1 MAAEPALTTL
11 MSVIAYLA
19 STLRVAGIAYT
30 IVAVLI
36 WHSFY
41 LATPWFLLAP
51 GLTVAWGAV
60 MAVYL
65 RRGWPSPLLA
75 CSDTAVYVA
84 FALSVAGCVPPAAR
98 DVALSWLVVSMS
110 GQLIVPAWYAPGTLF
125 TLMALASPAAYLTG
139 SLTQSDPDM
148 GTLALTSALMVVIAL
163 FHAYARRALY
173 RRAAAADVGLARADR
188 AASEQFALMS
198 ATIERREQERLLHDT
213 VLNTLTAVARSGS
226 DTATSDTATSDT
238 ATRDD
243 VTRVV
248 DRCRQD
254 VALIEDALRDPN
266 EIANEIAAGARR
278 PSSDLLSE
286 LSAVAA
292 GMRARGLAVHLAAAD
307 ADVPAVPARVA
318 AAISNA
324 AREALSNVAAHAG
337 TGEAWLQVR
346 SVLPAE
352 DAGGPRC
359 LEVIVRDRG
368 AGFDLARV
376 DPARLGLRRSIAER
390 VADCG
395 GQASIWSEPGQG
407 TAVRLS
413 WPAQEGPQW

>member
-1 MAAEPALTTL
+1 
-11 MSVIAYLA
+11 MSVITHLA

-30 IVAVLI
+30 VVAVLI

-41 LATPWFLLAP
+41 MADPWLLLAP
-51 GLTVAWGAV
+51 ALTVAWGAV

-65 RRGWPSPLLA
+65 RQGWPSPLLA

-84 FALSVAGCVPPAAR
+84 FALSVAGCVPPGAR

-139 SLTQSDPDM
+139 SLTQPAPDI
-148 GTLALTSALMVVIAL
+148 GTLVGTSALMVVIAL

-173 RRAAAADVGLARADR
+173 RRAAAADAALARADR

-213 VLNTLTAVARSGS
+213 VLNTLTALARSGS
-226 DTATSDTATSDT
+226 DTATSDTRA
-238 ATRDD
+238 
-243 VTRVV
+243 VE
-248 DRCRQD
+248 RCRQD

-266 EIANEIAAGARR
+266 EIANEIAAGTRR
-278 PSSDLLSE
+278 PPSDLLSE

-292 GMRARGLAVHLAAAD
+292 GMRARGLAVHLAATD

-318 AAISNA
+318 AAIANA
-324 AREALSNVAAHAG
+324 AREALSNVIAHAG

-346 SVLPAE
+346 SVLPA
-352 DAGGPRC
+352 AGAGAAGH

-390 VADCG
+390 IADCG

-413 WPAQEGPQW
+413 WPAQEGLPW